1 MFMKFPFYGVN
12 AFCRAADSGNPA
24 GVCILND
31 WLSTDDLQ
39 LMANQISMPETAFLF
54 PVNAGNWAIRWFS
67 PIKEVDFCGHATL
80 AAVHVLFEEG
90 LVMPEECIR
99 FSSNAGQI
107 SAKTHT
113 NERYLVDFPA
123 VKSSP
128 SRPPPALIEGIGAYP
143 DQVFKGTSYA
153 MCVFSDE
160 EIIQELQP
168 DFRTLSN
175 WSGADGIIVTSETAR
190 SDYDFIS
197 RFFAPRLGIDE
208 DHATGSAHCQLAP
221 YWSNRLKKDSLIGL
235 QLSPREGEF
244 YCDLKDDRVSLSG
257 SVSVFLRGKY
267 II

>member
-12 AFCRAADSGNPA
+12 AFCRGADSGNPA

-39 LMANQISMPETAFLF
+39 VMANQISMPETAFLF

-128 SRPPPALIEGIGAYP
+128 SRPP
-143 DQVFKGTSYA
+143 
-153 MCVFSDE
+153 
-160 EIIQELQP
+160 
-168 DFRTLSN
+168 
-175 WSGADGIIVTSETAR
+175 
-190 SDYDFIS
+190 
-197 RFFAPRLGIDE
+197 RLGIDE